1 MKSIF
6 SLAVLTVAVTIGAF
20 LYLTLDPDF
29 EAKSPASFR
38 TLRTE
43 SPVKSVPSTGVADI
57 INSARQ
63 AWSIINQKSVQM
75 MINLILIKV

>member
-1 MKSIF
+1 MSLFGLLSMKSIV
-6 SLAVLTVAVTIGAF
+6 SLAVLAVAVSIGGF

-43 SPVKSVPSTGVADI
+43 SPAKSVTSTGVAEI
-57 INSARQ
+57 INTARQ
-63 AWSIINQKSVQM
+63 AWSIINQKLV
-75 MINLILIKV
+75 